1 MDITN
6 TIRTELARFEGQE
19 RQSESLRWA
28 VWMVWE
34 ERGDELGKEPKTM
47 NSSEFADA
55 CEALGLRRNT
65 AMNRFSE
72 ARKNWMAF

>member
-1 MDITN
+1 MDIAH

-19 RQSESLRWA
+19 RQSEALRWA

-34 ERGDELGKEPKTM
+34 ERGDELGREPTTM

-72 ARKNWMAF
+72 ARRNWMA